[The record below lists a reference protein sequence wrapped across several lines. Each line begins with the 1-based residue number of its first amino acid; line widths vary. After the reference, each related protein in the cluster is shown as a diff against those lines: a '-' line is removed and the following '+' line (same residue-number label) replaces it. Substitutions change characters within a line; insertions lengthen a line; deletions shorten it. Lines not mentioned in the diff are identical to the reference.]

1 MLTHLKRN
9 AVAYSA
15 LFLALGGTSYAAARL
30 PAESVGTKELRSG
43 AVTRA
48 KLHRDAVTS
57 LGVKDHTLKKVDFA
71 RGQLTAGAKGDKG
84 DPGAKG
90 DQGPKGDP
98 GAKGDPGPTLGVS
111 GLTTGGVTSTPTA
124 AAVTIATKSV
134 TLTTRSRIFA
144 IASSRVSI
152 GGCSS
157 LSCSAR
163 VGLRV
168 DGAPVAASTRSLLIG
183 TGDGQDVL
191 TPFGMTPALDPGTHT
206 IELVREAVTGTIT
219 EAIFG
224 TSHVAAIALGEG

>member
-15 LFLALGGTSYAAARL
+15 LFVALGGTSYAAARL

-71 RGQLTAGAKGDKG
+71 AGQLTAGPKGDRG

-90 DQGPKGDP
+90 DKGDP
-98 GAKGDPGPTLGVS
+98 GAKGDPGPTLGDS
-111 GLTTGGVTSTPTA
+111 GLTTGAVTSTPSA
-124 AAVTIATKSV
+124 GAFTIATKSV

-144 IASSRVSI
+144 IASSRASI
-152 GGCSS
+152 AGCSS
-157 LSCSAR
+157 LACSAR

-168 DGAPVAASTRSLLIG
+168 DGEPVAASTRTLLIG

-191 TPFGMTPALDPGTHT
+191 TSFGLTPALDPGTHT
-206 IELVREAVTGTIT
+206 IVLVREAVTGTHT
-219 EAIFG
+219 EALFG
-224 TSHVAAIALGEG
+224 LSHIAAIALGEG